1 MATAA
6 YNLCLDYLRWLCRVP
21 MFVGEWIPNA
31 RLTSCSWVNGVI
43 YLLGDVVEDSIH
55 HTCRW
60 AYLGAKVLLMC
71 FFPKIMAF
79 ADITTL
85 CQGILGVL
93 LQSCLCSILPLFHLQ
108 LLSPELLLAV
118 LCICELE
125 VPLRSCL
132 SNGNT
137 WCCHSC
143 LVLCSG
149 YFATTTLLRWMLY
162 HNCYLSGCFVIDAAS
177 VFPLCRERD
186 GPSTCGCMLCH
197 FYYTGC
203 LERDG
208 LSQALFLSLLFSCC
222 SESV

>member
-93 LQSCLCSILPLFHLQ
+93 LQSCLCSIFNFSRQSYSLLCCACVSLKFLFAVVCPTVILGVATVVWFYAADTLPLPLF
-108 LLSPELLLAV
+108 
-118 LCICELE
+118 
-125 VPLRSCL
+125 
-132 SNGNT
+132 
-137 WCCHSC
+137 
-143 LVLCSG
+143 
-149 YFATTTLLRWMLY
+149 FD
-162 HNCYLSGCFVIDAAS
+162 GCFTIIA
-177 VFPLCRERD
+177 
-186 GPSTCGCMLCH
+186 T
-197 FYYTGC
+197 
-203 LERDG
+203 
-208 LSQALFLSLLFSCC
+208 
-222 SESV
+222 